1 MKIVLISTYEL
12 GRQPFGLVSPAAWLR
27 RRGHEVTCLDLTRQE
42 LDALA
47 VGSAELIAIYLPM
60 HTATR
65 LACKLIPSLRV
76 QNPGAHICCYGLY
89 APMNAEYLRS
99 LGVGTILGGEF
110 EGRWVLLEE
119 RLSCAEKSDKIFPQG
134 LKHLDAGRS
143 MSEPFEAQDK
153 LKLRPPSA
161 TETKPQGSEDS
172 ALRYRGGDA
181 LKRTPTTF
189 VGTQV
194 EPIVSLERL
203 EFEVPDRTG
212 LAPIAQYAH
221 LVVPGGGYRV
231 VGSTEASRG
240 CKHLC
245 RHCPIVPVYNGVF
258 RIVAQDVVL
267 ADVRQQV
274 AAGAQHISFG
284 DPDFFNGIRHA
295 MELVEAFH
303 REFPGVTYDV
313 TIKIEHLRK
322 QERHLERLRDTGCLF
337 VISAVESVDGGI
349 LERLDKRHTREDFLY
364 VARKFREL
372 GMTLH
377 PTFVPFTPWTMLDGY
392 LDLLRVLAAEEL
404 IENVAPIQLG
414 IRLLIPEGS
423 RLLELEEV
431 RRTVAAV
438 DAETLVYPWRNADG
452 RVDLL
457 SEAVQSIAAE
467 ADRKKESR
475 AGAFARIWDAGHV
488 GAGGVA
494 PEFGVKEGRGGP
506 FLSEP
511 WYCCAEPTRDQL
523 VSIGGAGKPA
533 AAPPTGRIRG
543 AGGVG

>member
-27 RRGHEVTCLDLTRQE
+27 KRGHKVACFDLTRQG
-42 LDALA
+42 LDAGA
-47 VGSAELIAIYLPM
+47 VRSAELIAIYLPM

-65 LACKLIPSLRV
+65 LACKLIPSLRE
-76 QNPGAHICCYGLY
+76 QNAGAHVCCYGLY

-110 EGRWVLLEE
+110 EGELVRLVE
-119 RLSCAEKSDKIFPQG
+119 RLEDGVKGGKGDR
-134 LKHLDAGRS
+134 GR
-143 MSEPFEAQDK
+143 EGGGPGPLEVTVIQDE
-153 LKLRPPSA
+153 R
-161 TETKPQGSEDS
+161 PQGSEDS
-172 ALRYRGGDA
+172 AQRYRGSDA
-181 LKRTPTTF
+181 LKRAPTTF
-189 VGTQV
+189 PSSQI
-194 EPIVSLERL
+194 EPMISLERL
-203 EFEVPDRTG
+203 RFEVPDRAG
-212 LAPIAQYAH
+212 LAPIGKYAH
-221 LVVPGGGYRV
+221 LVLPGGGYRV

-258 RIVAQDVVL
+258 RIVERNVVL

-303 REFPGVTYDV
+303 SEFPDITYDV

-322 QERHLERLRDTGCLF
+322 QEQHLARLRDTGCLF
-337 VISAVESVDGGI
+337 VISAVESVDDGI
-349 LERLDKRHTREDFLY
+349 LERLDKGHTREDFLY

-377 PTFVPFTPWTMLDGY
+377 PTFVPFTPWTTMDGY
-392 LDLLRVLAAEEL
+392 LDLLRVLAAAEL
-404 IENVAPIQLG
+404 IENAAPIQLG

-423 RLLELEEV
+423 RLLELDEV
-431 RRTVAAV
+431 RRGVGAF
-438 DAETLVYPWRNADG
+438 DAESLVYPWRNADA

-457 SEAVQSIAAE
+457 SETVQSIAAE

-475 AGAFARIWDAGHV
+475 GAAFARIWEAAHLAAGV
-488 GAGGVA
+488 VA
-494 PEFGVKEGRGGP
+494 PELRVREGRGGP

-523 VSIGGAGKPA
+523 VAIGGTAVQKQPEHVVTADGF
-533 AAPPTGRIRG
+533 
-543 AGGVG
+543 V